1 MFLNASRVLIIA
13 AAAFAV
19 TGTASAQKAHRPYV
33 PPQKA
38 IATAPQ
44 MAPVACGCRYVFAY
58 RQDLFDRN
66 DMNNLRGDWPGPPA
80 QPAQF

>member
-1 MFLNASRVLIIA
+1 MFFNASHVLIIA

-19 TGTASAQKAHRPYV
+19 TGTASAQKAHRPHV

-38 IATAPQ
+38 IAPAPQ
-44 MAPVACGCRYVFAY
+44 IAPVACDCRYFAY
-58 RQDLFDRN
+58 PRDLFDRN